1 MSILD
6 RVKTRLEAVEDKPSD
21 KWLEEVTHTLTDRIC
36 LRVGVSTLP
45 ITAESLVVDATIKA
59 VNRRFDE
66 GITQEAEGQ
75 GGTLSLQFVDD
86 LLAEYAAE
94 LSALAEIARA
104 DTTAALQFPKVR
116 FV

>member
-1 MSILD
+1 MSVLD

-36 LRVGVSTLP
+36 LRIGVSTLP
-45 ITAESLVVDATIKA
+45 ITAESLVVDATVKA
-59 VNRRFDE
+59 VNRRFYE

-104 DTTAALQFPKVR
+104 DTTVDLKLPKLR

>member
-1 MSILD
+1 MSVLD

-45 ITAESLVVDATIKA
+45 TTAESLVVDATKA

-66 GITQEAEGQ
+66 GITQESEGQ

>member
-1 MSILD
+1 MSVLD

-36 LRVGVSTLP
+36 LRIGVSTLP
-45 ITAESLVVDATIKA
+45 ATAESLVVDATIKA

-66 GITQEAEGQ
+66 GITQESEGQ

-94 LSALAEIARA
+94 LSALAEIVRA
-104 DTTAALQFPKVR
+104 DTTVDLKLPKLR

>member
-1 MSILD
+1 MSVLD

-21 KWLEEVTHTLTDRIC
+21 KWLEEVKNTLTDRIC
-36 LRVGVSTLP
+36 LRIGVSTLP
-45 ITAESLVVDATIKA
+45 DTAKSLVVDATIKA

>member
-1 MSILD
+1 MSVLD

-45 ITAESLVVDATIKA
+45 TTAESLVVDATIKA

-66 GITQEAEGQ
+66 GITQEAAGQ
-75 GGTLSLQFVDD
+75 GGTMTLQFVDD

-94 LSALAEIARA
+94 LSTLADLAKS
-104 DTTAALQFPKVR
+104 DGSSSLPKLR

>member
-1 MSILD
+1 MSVLD

-21 KWLEEVTHTLTDRIC
+21 MWLEEVTHTLTDRIC
-36 LRVGVSTLP
+36 LRIGVSTLP
-45 ITAESLVVDATIKA
+45 TTAESLVVDATIKA

-94 LSALAEIARA
+94 LSTLADLAKS
-104 DTTAALQFPKVR
+104 DGSSSLPKLR